1 VAVSR
6 TDLARTALAVLPRYA
21 ACGGCGL
28 CMFKQQEAYDM
39 ALLELQA
46 NPNVDLTQFEERY
59 VWPFVPG
66 ARSNAPLA
74 LQFAAARYVLGTE
87 VLRPSS
93 NQRARIAALKF
104 PYDAASLGTDAAYY
118 QRTIEL
124 LEQRRLSVT
133 QAFQIVDQLLR
144 QRLAR

>member
-1 VAVSR
+1 SVGLPASACDSPVLFFSKQK
-6 TDLARTALAVLPRYA
+6 TAY
-21 ACGGCGL
+21 
-28 CMFKQQEAYDM
+28 EM